1 MIFITGDLH
10 GSLDIHKL
18 SNSNFKTIDNISRSD
33 YLIICGDFGL
43 IWDNSKEDK
52 YWLKWLDEKPWTTLW
67 IDGNHE
73 NFDMLKEYP
82 EENWHGGRIQKITEN
97 IFHLCRGYVF
107 EIEGRK
113 IFSFGG
119 AESHDKEYRK
129 LGRSIWKEE
138 LPSEK
143 EIELGRK
150 SLNAV
155 DWNVD
160 IVITHSLSNHIQS
173 HLFKGMNYSYNLL
186 TDFFDELD
194 SKLNY
199 NMWFSG
205 HYHLDKQ
212 YDMKHFL
219 IYLNIIKLT
228 ESGFERI
235 YPLQEYSKYIY
246 KLPDVFKLK

>member
-18 SNSNFKTIDNISRSD
+18 SNSNFKMTDNISRSD

-73 NFDMLKEYP
+73 NFDLLKEYP
-82 EENWHGGRIQKITEN
+82 TEDWHGGRIQKITEN

-113 IFSFGG
+113 IFAFGG

-129 LGRSIWKEE
+129 LGRSMWDEE

-150 SLNAV
+150 SLDAV

-160 IVITHSLSNHIQS
+160 IVVTHSLSNHIQS
-173 HLFKGMNYSYNLL
+173 HLFKGMNYSYNIL

-205 HYHLDKQ
+205 HYHLDKK

-219 IYLNIIKLT
+219 IYYNIIKLT
-228 ESGFERI
+228 ASGFERI
-235 YPLQEYSKYIY
+235 YPLSEYSKYID
-246 KLPDVFKLK
+246 KLPDDFKIK